1 MAPWRRRVVVSLAV
15 PTTVKEERTRT
26 SEPSRGIESLARSP
40 LFFGVDRSVLQ
51 RGAAL
56 FHTRTFHRGR
66 PILAQGEDALLVHV
80 ISDGFVRL
88 NSLHSD
94 GQEITLGIVGIGDL
108 VGEEALVGEPPRPWT
123 ATALEDCQTLAV
135 PATQLVRLFRTNPTL
150 AMNLARY
157 TSLRYAAIATALDNT
172 VRGRVRERLLGAL
185 RRLAW
190 QYGFDPPPAGR
201 SRSD

>member
-1 MAPWRRRVVVSLAV
+1 
-15 PTTVKEERTRT
+15 
-26 SEPSRGIESLARSP
+26 
-40 LFFGVDRSVLQ
+40 
-51 RGAAL
+51 
-56 FHTRTFHRGR
+56 
-66 PILAQGEDALLVHV
+66 
-80 ISDGFVRL
+80 
-88 NSLHSD
+88 
-94 GQEITLGIVGIGDL
+94 
-108 VGEEALVGEPPRPWT
+108 LVGEPPRPWT